1 MKYNITNL
9 DLISYS
15 SMFIINMMIIIFFPN
30 DFSNFLIYCKMNS
43 NFLFILIIFLSV
55 LMCLI
60 NLLFL
65 YKLVSFLIGTIKHK

>member
-1 MKYNITNL
+1 MKHNITNL

-60 NLLFL
+60 NITFL
-65 YKLVSFLIGTIKHK
+65 YKLISWFISIIKR